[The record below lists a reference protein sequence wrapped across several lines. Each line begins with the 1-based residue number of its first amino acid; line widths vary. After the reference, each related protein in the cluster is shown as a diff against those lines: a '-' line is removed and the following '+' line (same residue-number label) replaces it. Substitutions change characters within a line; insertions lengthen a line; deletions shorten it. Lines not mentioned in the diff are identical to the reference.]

1 MYEWLKQE
9 MAEIRWRRFFLVDGS
24 APEEF
29 RRRVEQLDPLL
40 PPSYKEFI
48 FEFGQAKLYRELDGY
63 KIGIDCPPREV
74 RLRETL
80 EASLVIGFSPCG
92 TAYFKIAEFKRGE
105 ESPVYEGKTRRVVRV
120 ADSFEQWLKSRCHRA
135 RISYTKREWDQ
146 YLKGPSPFTD
156 RERSIVE
163 ARRKF
168 RWKVVGISDKGDL
181 RFEVH
186 NGSDMVLPRLSVG
199 VHDLDN
205 TLVGGVKL
213 DVSKIKPGE
222 TAVVEEDCYKALVP
236 PEKIEAFAE
245 PDPEP
250 EDRDRYPEF
259 GKLED

>member
-9 MAEIRWRRFFLVDGS
+9 MAEIRWRRFFLVDGPAS
-24 APEEF
+24 EEF
-29 RRRVEQLDPLL
+29 RQRVEQLDPLL

-48 FEFGQAKLYRELDGY
+48 FEFGGAKLYRELGAHKVAVY
-63 KIGIDCPPREV
+63 PGPKECTLTETAEKALWIGSS
-74 RLRETL
+74 
-80 EASLVIGFSPCG
+80 ASGW
-92 TAYFKIAEFKRGE
+92 AYFKTADFNRNAEV
-105 ESPVYEGKTRRVVRV
+105 PVFEGKTRRVVRV

-135 RISYTKREWDQ
+135 RMSYTKNEWNQ
-146 YLKGPSPFTD
+146 YVNGPAPFTD
-156 RERSIVE
+156 REKSVVD

-168 RWKVVGISDKGDL
+168 RWKVVGISEKGDL

-199 VHDLDN
+199 IRRSDN
-205 TLVGGVKL
+205 AFEGGIKL

-222 TAVVEEDCYKALVP
+222 TGLVEEDCYKFQVP
-236 PEKIEAFAE
+236 PEKVVVVDE

-259 GKLED
+259 GKLKD